1 MLVAFTTT
9 SSAATL
15 PVSIKIAEERL
26 GCSEKVYGFTLPLGN
41 TCNMDGAAIQY
52 SVIAIFACNL
62 FGLDITPERIFQF
75 IFLSL
80 ILSIGAAGVKGSGI
94 VMSTII
100 IQTIIGDAGLTLIPV
115 MAAVWPNLDPF
126 ATMANNVGDLTGT
139 TLVSKSLKM
148 LDEDVYN
155 SQPIRQIRSQV
166 KAR

>member
-80 ILSIGAAGVKGSGI
+80 ILSIGAIGAAGVKGSGI
-94 VMSTII
+94 VMSPII
-100 IQTIIGDAGLTLIPV
+100 IQTIIGDAGLTLIPIL
-115 MAAVWPNLDPF
+115 AAVWPNLDPF

-155 SQPIRQIRSQV
+155 S
-166 KAR
+166 

>member
-75 IFLSL
+75 IFLNR
-80 ILSIGAAGVKGSGI
+80 ILSIGSTGVKGSGI
-94 VMSTII
+94 VMSTIC
-100 IQTIIGDAGLTLIPV
+100 A
-115 MAAVWPNLDPF
+115 W
-126 ATMANNVGDLTGT
+126 
-139 TLVSKSLKM
+139 
-148 LDEDVYN
+148 
-155 SQPIRQIRSQV
+155 
-166 KAR
+166 